1 MLKRE
6 KEEANEE
13 EEGTKR
19 LVGQSSEKCAEKEAM
34 LSVRSSS
41 IER

>member
-13 EEGTKR
+13 KEGTKR
-19 LVGQSSEKCAEKEAM
+19 LVGQSSEKCADSDA
-34 LSVRSSS
+34 S
-41 IER
+41 IEMTSR